1 VSKIYIPAWHYKA
14 PGLVQRVWGW
24 SPIEEM
30 VLLTLDATP
39 GTIDDLASSLHI
51 PRQVAASTVGR
62 LMQFGLIEVRM
73 SPRPMLSTNLVGRDF
88 IRGSRAL
95 PERSADREIGISVVY
110 EKVGE
115 SVFRNRDVDTIPI
128 TKLPRSGKIVAFP
141 VGEPLE
147 TDYSMMQRVTQ
158 FMSGT
163 LRPGE
168 WLRGIQANSSYLER
182 KFLVLDLDD
191 VRDGAM
197 PPGASEKLI
206 EALRATIKTGQLPV
220 TAPPVADEPPAIAT
234 EINANQIVV
243 GARQQL
249 ERFEQIVKA
258 ARSHIF
264 ILSTFVAS
272 QDDDRCKE
280 NRERMW
286 KALEDA
292 CNRGVK
298 CHLFFGTSIEVPKNS
313 IAMHHLGERL
323 SAIRRTRGYVLAH
336 RDTVESHAKF
346 LVADDGQGGAVVS
359 MGSCNWLSSPFS
371 AVEISVELTEANAAG
386 AAMDVLQSIV
396 SKISSA
402 GQSIEALQFMASEL
416 RRDRGRVSAPA
427 TVVSSLRATMRFL
440 HAADHNRLLRLAAH
454 DAKTRFICCTNRV
467 GANMVPALFDPAE
480 VASQRLSEVSIFYSR
495 RGGPVKRGH
504 VNEHRER
511 LKGDVDIIGVAEP
524 QLHAKFLAWD
534 DDHIVVSSL
543 NWGSQSASLENP
555 LDEIGLYLEG
565 PGLATQL
572 LQEFDAERTRT
583 AKDSLTG

>member
-1 VSKIYIPAWHYKA
+1 MSKIYIPAWHYKA

-24 SPIEEM
+24 SPVEEM

-39 GTIDDLASSLHI
+39 GAIDDLASALHI
-51 PRQVAASTVGR
+51 PRQVAASTVAR

-73 SPRPMLSTNLVGRDF
+73 SPRPMLSTNLVGREF

-110 EKVGE
+110 EKIGE
-115 SVFRNRDVDTIPI
+115 SVFRNRDVNTIPM
-128 TKLPRSGKIVAFP
+128 TKLPKSGKIVAFP

-147 TDYSMMQRVTQ
+147 TDYSMMQRVTD
-158 FMSGT
+158 FMSSM

-182 KFLVLDLDD
+182 KFLVLDLND
-191 VRDGAM
+191 VRDGAI

-206 EALRATIKTGQLPV
+206 EALKSTIKTGRLPV
-220 TAPPVADEPPAIAT
+220 TASPPVDEPPAISTA
-234 EINANQIVV
+234 IQPDQIIV

-249 ERFEQIVKA
+249 ERFEQTIKA
-258 ARSHIF
+258 AKSHIF
-264 ILSTFVAS
+264 ILSSFVAS

-286 KALEDA
+286 QALDDA
-292 CNRGVK
+292 CRRGVK
-298 CHLFFGTSIEVPKNS
+298 CHLFFGTSIDIPKHTA
-313 IAMHHLGERL
+313 AMHELSERL
-323 SAIRRTRGYVLAH
+323 SGIRRTRGYVLAH
-336 RDTVESHAKF
+336 RDTVHSHAKF
-346 LVADDGQGGAVVS
+346 LIADDGQGGAVVS

-371 AVEISVELTEANAAG
+371 AVEVSVELTEANAAS
-386 AAMDVLQSIV
+386 AAMDVLQSIIA
-396 SKISSA
+396 KISSA
-402 GQSIEALQFMASEL
+402 GQSIEALQFISAEL
-416 RRDRGRVSAPA
+416 RRNRTRLSATSAVPGSIQA
-427 TVVSSLRATMRFL
+427 AMRIL
-440 HAADHNRLLRLAAH
+440 HASDHNRLLRVAAH

-480 VASQRLSEVSIFYSR
+480 VAGQRLDEVSIYYSR

-504 VNEHRER
+504 VSDHRKR
-511 LKGDVDIIGVAEP
+511 LEGVVGLFGVPEP

-543 NWGSQSASLENP
+543 NWGSQSATLDNP
-555 LDEIGLYLEG
+555 LDEIGLSLEG
-565 PGLATQL
+565 TGLATL
-572 LQEFDAERTRT
+572 LLKKFNAENRRTEKDA
-583 AKDSLTG
+583 

>member
-1 VSKIYIPAWHYKA
+1 MSKIYIPAWHYKA

-39 GTIDDLASSLHI
+39 GTIDDLASALHI
-51 PRQVAASTVGR
+51 PRQVAASTVAR

-73 SPRPMLSTNLVGRDF
+73 SPRPMLSTNLVGREF

-115 SVFRNRDVDTIPI
+115 SVFRNRDVDTIPM
-128 TKLPRSGKIVAFP
+128 TKLPKSGKIIAFP

-158 FMSGT
+158 FMSGM

-182 KFLVLDLDD
+182 KFLVLDLND
-191 VRDGAM
+191 VRDGAI

-206 EALRATIKTGQLPV
+206 EALKSTIKTGRLPV
-220 TAPPVADEPPAIAT
+220 TAPPAVDEPPAIST
-234 EINANQIVV
+234 DINADQIIV

-258 ARSHIF
+258 AKSHIF

-272 QDDDRCKE
+272 QNDDRCKE
-280 NRERMW
+280 NRDGMW
-286 KALEDA
+286 QALDDA
-292 CNRGVK
+292 CRRGVK
-298 CHLFFGTSIEVPKNS
+298 CHLFFGTSIDAPKHAA
-313 IAMHHLGERL
+313 AMHELSERL
-323 SAIRRTRGYVLAH
+323 SGIRRTRGYVLAH
-336 RDTVESHAKF
+336 RDSVESHAKF
-346 LVADDGQGGAVVS
+346 LVADDGQGGVVVS

-371 AVEISVELTEANAAG
+371 AVEVSVELTEANAAG
-386 AAMDVLQSIV
+386 AAMDVLQSIIA
-396 SKISSA
+396 KISSA
-402 GQSIEALQFMASEL
+402 GQSIEALQFMAAEL
-416 RRDRGRVSAPA
+416 RRNRSRLSAA
-427 TVVSSLRATMRFL
+427 TAAPGSVRAAMRIL
-440 HAADHNRLLRLAAH
+440 HASDHNRLLRVAAH

-480 VASQRLSEVSIFYSR
+480 VASQRLDEVSIYYSR

-504 VNEHRER
+504 VSEHRDR
-511 LKGDVDIIGVAEP
+511 LKGAVGIFGIPEP

-543 NWGSQSASLENP
+543 NWGSQSATLDNP
-555 LDEIGLYLEG
+555 MDEIGLYLEG
-565 PGLATQL
+565 TGLATL
-572 LQEFDAERTRT
+572 LLEKFDAENTRA
-583 AKDSLTG
+583 AKDA

>member
-1 VSKIYIPAWHYKA
+1 MSKIYIPAWHYKA

-39 GTIDDLASSLHI
+39 GTIDDLASALHI
-51 PRQVAASTVGR
+51 PRQVAASTVAR

-73 SPRPMLSTNLVGRDF
+73 SPRPMLTTNLVGREF

-115 SVFRNRDVDTIPI
+115 SVFRNRDVDTIPV
-128 TKLPRSGKIVAFP
+128 TKLPRSGKVVAFP
-141 VGEPLE
+141 LGEPLE
-147 TDYSMMQRVTQ
+147 TDYSMMHRVTQ
-158 FMSGT
+158 FMSGM

-182 KFLVLDLDD
+182 KFLVIDLND
-191 VRDGAM
+191 VREGAI

-206 EALRATIKTGQLPV
+206 EALKSTVKTGKLPV
-220 TAPPVADEPPAIAT
+220 TAPPAADEQPAIFTDIHAD
-234 EINANQIVV
+234 QIIV

-249 ERFEQIVKA
+249 ERFEQIVNA
-258 ARSHIF
+258 ARSHVF
-264 ILSTFVAS
+264 ILSTFVAF
-272 QDDDRCKE
+272 QNDDRCKE

-286 KALEDA
+286 QALEDA
-292 CNRGVK
+292 CRRGVK
-298 CHLFFGTSIEVPKNS
+298 CHLFFGTSIDTTKHAA
-313 IAMHHLGERL
+313 AMHELNERL
-323 SAIRRTRGYVLAH
+323 SGIRRTRGYVLAH

-346 LVADDGQGGAVVS
+346 LVADDGQDGAVVS

-371 AVEISVELTEANAAG
+371 AVEVSVELTEAKAAG
-386 AAMDVLQSIV
+386 AAMDVLQSIIA
-396 SKISSA
+396 KISSA
-402 GQSIEALQFMASEL
+402 GQSTEALQFMAAEL
-416 RRDRGRVSAPA
+416 RRNRGRLSAADAAPG
-427 TVVSSLRATMRFL
+427 SIGATMRIL
-440 HAADHNRLLRLAAH
+440 HAADHNRLLRVAAH
-454 DAKTRFICCTNRV
+454 GAETRFICCTNRI

-480 VASQRLSEVSIFYSR
+480 VASQRLDEVSIYYSR

-504 VNEHRER
+504 VNDHRER
-511 LKGDVDIIGVAEP
+511 LKGKVGIFGVPEP

-543 NWGSQSASLENP
+543 NWGSQSATLDNP
-555 LDEIGLYLEG
+555 MDEIGLHLEG
-565 PGLATQL
+565 NGLATL
-572 LQEFDAERTRT
+572 LLKKFEAENTRA
-583 AKDSLTG
+583 AKDA

>member
-1 VSKIYIPAWHYKA
+1 MSKIYIPAWHYRA

-39 GTIDDLASSLHI
+39 GTIDDLASVLHI
-51 PRQVAASTVGR
+51 PRQVAASTVAR

-73 SPRPMLSTNLVGRDF
+73 SPRPMLATNTVGRDF
-88 IRGSRAL
+88 IRADRAL

-115 SVFRNRDVDTIPI
+115 SIFRNRDVDTISI

-141 VGEPLE
+141 TGEPSE
-147 TDYSMMQRVTQ
+147 TDYSMMQRVSQ
-158 FMSGT
+158 FMAGM

-182 KFLVLDLDD
+182 KFLVIDLND
-191 VRDGAM
+191 VRDGAT

-206 EALRATIKTGQLPV
+206 EALKSTIKTGRLPV
-220 TAPPVADEPPAIAT
+220 TFSSTADEPPTISTAVHPD
-234 EINANQIVV
+234 QIIV

-249 ERFEQIVKA
+249 ERFEQVVKA
-258 ARSHIF
+258 AKSHVF
-264 ILSTFVAS
+264 ILSTFVAF
-272 QDDDRCKE
+272 QNDDRCRD

-286 KALEDA
+286 QALDDA
-292 CNRGVK
+292 CRRGVK
-298 CHLFFGTSIEVPKNS
+298 CHLFFGTSTEMPKHAA
-313 IAMHHLGERL
+313 AMHELGERL
-323 SAIRRTRGYVLAH
+323 SGIRQTRGYVLAH
-336 RDTVESHAKF
+336 RDSVDSHAKF
-346 LVADDGQGGAVVS
+346 LVADDGNGGAVVS

-371 AVEISVELTEANAAG
+371 AVEVSLELTEANAAG
-386 AAMDVLQSIV
+386 AAMDVLQSIIAKV
-396 SKISSA
+396 SSA
-402 GQSIEALQFMASEL
+402 GQSIEALQFMAAEL
-416 RRDRGRVSAPA
+416 RRNRSRLSAA
-427 TVVSSLRATMRFL
+427 TTPPGAIPTQMRIL
-440 HAADHNRLLRLAAH
+440 HAADHNRLLRIAAH

-480 VASQRLSEVSIFYSR
+480 VAGQRLNEVSIYYSR

-504 VNEHRER
+504 VSEHRKR
-511 LKGDVDIIGVAEP
+511 LEDVVGLFGVPEP

-543 NWGSQSASLENP
+543 NWGSQSASLDNP
-555 LDEIGLYLEG
+555 MDEIGLYLQG
-565 PGLATQL
+565 ADLAKVL
-572 LQEFDAERTRT
+572 LKKFDTENKRAAT
-583 AKDSLTG
+583 DG